1 TANSA
6 LNTLVTFLENTGHFD
21 RGEKV
26 LRAQLQR
33 LTQQQQT
40 SWLTHRLFQLFHRA
54 LQDGGEVSLGK
65 GQALYQVLQQRL
77 QDDLAT
83 VDQDH
88 RSNQVNLLLTVYRTA
103 HEKKYPGVIDD
114 LKTFASKRLPQ
125 VLRQQT
131 NHYETIVGSVAGT
144 IHDLASP
151 RDGMAFLLD

>member
-1 TANSA
+1 
-6 LNTLVTFLENTGHFD
+6 
-21 RGEKV
+21 
-26 LRAQLQR
+26 
-33 LTQQQQT
+33 
-40 SWLTHRLFQLFHRA
+40 
-54 LQDGGEVSLGK
+54 VSLGK

-151 RDGMAFLLD
+151 RDGMAFLLDRIENEPGWFKYNNQDGWSRHGWTVGHWHQEAKNLGELEDRLLKLVVAELRRDLES